1 MSAADFEQDTSAG
14 PQEWEVDPKYEFN
27 APKFIDFTKVD
38 TAEDSKADEWFEK
51 QIRAEKDYLDIDS
64 EDEDDDEDMLSEIAS
79 VEASPF
85 QMKTPP
91 GYFSEVSTPTL
102 NSASK
107 FRPQITS
114 VTKEYDSVSE
124 DESSISEKPV
134 STITKVNPT
143 KKATVQTVISNKRY
157 AATAAKTQQ
166 TQKKVVQPPK
176 PIVKETKPVV
186 KQPVAPPKPKPL
198 TAPIHAPRVANLAS
212 KTKVQTI
219 VKAPPPVSIK
229 EKLLQM
235 QMAKNTKTNNMQ
247 PRYKANIGV
256 GRFQQRVEE
265 AKKKVIPPAKSY
277 TSTYNA
283 QELHKR
289 RPLSK
294 ISAEIN
300 TTVAPSRTRQL
311 QNQANIQNNVRHT
324 TKPETKAVAKTAVQR
339 ARAQQAAASVNF
351 IPEKSKRAL
360 TVPVTPEFLR
370 RAQQKMMKKQVSV
383 MTTEE
388 REMYEAQKKRE
399 EFSKMQRQ
407 KLIALGLLYQIN
419 NNDGGENDESVERQM
434 ELMQRQEV
442 EERKALLYQ
451 LNYFGRPKSMV
462 TK

>member
-1 MSAADFEQDTSAG
+1 MSADFDQDTSAG

-38 TAEDSKADEWFEK
+38 TAEDTKADEWFEK

-107 FRPQITS
+107 FKPQIAS
-114 VTKEYDSVSE
+114 VNKEYDSVSE
-124 DESSISEKPV
+124 DESSISERPV
-134 STITKVNPT
+134 HTITKVNPT

-157 AATAAKTQQ
+157 AATATKPQQ
-166 TQKKVVQPPK
+166 SQKKVVQPPK
-176 PIVKETKPVV
+176 PAVVKETKPVV
-186 KQPVAPPKPKPL
+186 KKAVVPPKPKPTL
-198 TAPIHAPRVANLAS
+198 TAPIHAPRVANLAN
-212 KTKVQTI
+212 KPKVQTA
-219 VKAPPPVSIK
+219 VKAPPPVSVK

-247 PRYKANIGV
+247 PRYKSNIGV

-265 AKKKVIPPAKSY
+265 AKKKVIPPTKSY
-277 TSTYNA
+277 TSSYNA
-283 QELHKR
+283 QELQKR

-300 TTVAPSRTRQL
+300 TTVAPNRTRQL

-324 TKPETKAVAKTAVQR
+324 TKPETKTVAKTAVQR
-339 ARAQQAAASVNF
+339 ARAQAAVNF

-370 RAQQKMMKKQVSV
+370 RAQQKMMKKKVGV

-388 REMYEAQKKRE
+388 REMPRKSAKSSVRC
-399 EFSKMQRQ
+399 
-407 KLIALGLLYQIN
+407 
-419 NNDGGENDESVERQM
+419 NDRN
-434 ELMQRQEV
+434 
-442 EERKALLYQ
+442 
-451 LNYFGRPKSMV
+451 
-462 TK
+462 